1 MKNEGGTMEEKD
13 LNINTEQSAAEPT
26 EKNEKNEK
34 NEKKESRKDKKNDK
48 KELEAAKAEL
58 DKLKKELA
66 NEKDAH
72 LRVLAEYDNFR
83 KRSQREK
90 DAAYGDSKANTLAL
104 LLPVIDNF
112 DRAAENKTDD
122 IDIYRKGI
130 EMTLSQFGEI
140 LKKLEVESFGEVG
153 EEFDPTKHNA
163 VMHVE
168 NEDLPENSIAAVFEK
183 GYKMGDRI
191 LRFATVQVAN

>member
-1 MKNEGGTMEEKD
+1 MDNENIKNTAEETAEETDIKGGECDGMKNQK
-13 LNINTEQSAAEPT
+13 
-26 EKNEKNEK
+26 K
-34 NEKKESRKDKKNDK
+34 EKKSDK
-48 KELEAAKAEL
+48 KEAEALKAEVEA
-58 DKLKKELA
+58 LKKELA
-66 NEKDAH
+66 DAKDSH
-72 LRVLAEYDNFR
+72 LRSLAEYDNFR

-90 DAAYGDSKANTLAL
+90 DAVYGDAKANTLAL

-122 IDIYRKGI
+122 PEVYKKGI
-130 EMTLSQFGEI
+130 EMIISQFSDI
-140 LKKLEVESFGEVG
+140 LKRLEVERFGEVG
-153 EEFDPTKHNA
+153 DEFDPNMHNA

-168 NEDLPENSIAAVFEK
+168 NDELPANTIAAVFEK

>member
-1 MKNEGGTMEEKD
+1 MDNENIKNTAEETAEETDIKGGECDGMKNQK
-13 LNINTEQSAAEPT
+13 
-26 EKNEKNEK
+26 K
-34 NEKKESRKDKKNDK
+34 EKKSDK
-48 KELEAAKAEL
+48 KETEALKAEVEA
-58 DKLKKELA
+58 LKKELA
-66 NEKDAH
+66 DAKDSH
-72 LRVLAEYDNFR
+72 LRSLAEYDNFR

-90 DAAYGDSKANTLAL
+90 DAVYGDAKANTLAL

-122 IDIYRKGI
+122 PEVYKKGI
-130 EMTLSQFGEI
+130 EMIISQFSDI
-140 LKKLEVESFGEVG
+140 LKRLEVERFGAVG
-153 EEFDPTKHNA
+153 DEFDPNMHNA

-168 NEDLPENSIAAVFEK
+168 NDELPANTIAAVFEK